1 MESPGLPDF
10 GRRICSAYRLRTLP
24 PDQPPSYNCV
34 TYCAGRRPGSFR
46 IGRRSESPRLPGK
59 FKQSAKSCLCSCG
72 VAGVDRIASI
82 SDRVNLRE
90 RFASSKAEYRCPEAP
105 LDNTR
110 CERCSLVSC
119 LSNSGVE
126 RFSNPVELPSG
137 LRVCNHLTGILLL
150 LVASVCLI
158 STPLTLTAQEKPQP
172 LTRQERKEAERRL
185 SDIGYR
191 TGPVDGLLDPASQSA
206 LIAFQKWEGRAI
218 TGQLTL
224 DELNAIRASS
234 GPHARE
240 TGYEHV
246 EVDLDRQV
254 LLLINENDGVRV
266 FPVSTGSGQ
275 PFIDEGQQSVAYT
288 PRGRFIV
295 YEKVMG
301 WEKGPLGSLYYP
313 NYISG
318 GVAIHGSRNVPIQ
331 PVSHGC
337 IRLPVFAAREVSKAL
352 TLGTIV
358 LVYDKLSFVSAK
370 DWVKNP
376 KLKPTADIE

>member
-1 MESPGLPDF
+1 LATE
-10 GRRICSAYRLRTLP
+10 
-24 PDQPPSYNCV
+24 QV
-34 TYCAGRRPGSFR
+34 
-46 IGRRSESPRLPGK
+46 
-59 FKQSAKSCLCSCG
+59 
-72 VAGVDRIASI
+72 
-82 SDRVNLRE
+82 
-90 RFASSKAEYRCPEAP
+90 
-105 LDNTR
+105 
-110 CERCSLVSC
+110 
-119 LSNSGVE
+119 
-126 RFSNPVELPSG
+126 
-137 LRVCNHLTGILLL
+137 
-150 LVASVCLI
+150 
-158 STPLTLTAQEKPQP
+158 
-172 LTRQERKEAERRL
+172 
-185 SDIGYR
+185 
-191 TGPVDGLLDPASQSA
+191 PVDGLIDSASQSA
-206 LIAFQKWEGRAI
+206 LVAFQKWEGRTI

-254 LLLINENDGVRV
+254 LMLINENDGVRV

-295 YEKVMG
+295 YEKVTG
-301 WEKGPLGSLYYP
+301 WEKGPLGPLYYP
-313 NYISG
+313 SYISG

-376 KLKPTADIE
+376 KLKPIADIE